1 VTNNA
6 PDTTATAEIPRKIL
20 VPGFVFVEKRIG
32 FSKK

>member
-6 PDTTATAEIPRKIL
+6 PDKTATAEIPREIV